1 MPGFNFWFPFGLIE
15 KQAFRPFFP
24 QFLCHIDGST
34 ALFAMDDAPQCPKT
48 PPPAPQWKSS

>member
-15 KQAFRPFFP
+15 KQALRPFFP
-24 QFLCHIDGST
+24 PFLCHIDGST